1 MAAFE
6 VGKNT
11 YFTVEEADEIIEQ
24 EFMSTDEESVYWN
37 SLTNDKDKEVLI
49 KKATALMEKLMYI
62 GVKDNINNKMK
73 WPRKIDCKLIEFPYE
88 LKIAVLAQGIRMHKD
103 LGSEA
108 NKLQTQGVKK
118 YTTAEASIEF
128 IGSNENKTI
137 MKNNIY
143 KDVYD
148 TYIKSWV
155 H

>member
-11 YFTVEEADEIIEQ
+11 YFTVEEADEIMNE

-49 KKATALMEKLMYI
+49 KKATALMEKLMYVGI
-62 GVKDNINNKMK
+62 KDNTSNEMK

-88 LKIAVLAQGIRMHKD
+88 LKIAVLAQGISMYKD

-148 TYIKSWV
+148 TYIKPWI

>member
-11 YFTVEEADEIIEQ
+11 YFTVEEADEIMNE
-24 EFMSTDEESVYWN
+24 EFMSTDEEAIYWN

-49 KKATALMEKLMYI
+49 KKATALMEKLMYVGI
-62 GVKDNINNKMK
+62 KYSTSNKMK
-73 WPRKIDCKLIEFPYE
+73 WPRKIDCKLVEFPYE
-88 LKIAVLAQGIRMHKD
+88 LKIAVLAQGISMYKD

-148 TYIKSWV
+148 TYIKPWV